1 MSEAMKAQAK
11 KVELDLGASTFEKI
25 IRIINVIGFSSV
37 EDFIRVAIK
46 KEVDYYSVLLGY
58 EGTGKK

>member
-1 MSEAMKAQAK
+1 MSATLKEKAK
-11 KVELDLGASTFEKI
+11 RFELDLDASTFEKI

-37 EDFIRVAIK
+37 EDFLRVAVK
-46 KEVDYYSVLLGY
+46 KEVDYYSILLGY

>member
-1 MSEAMKAQAK
+1 MLKTMKVQAK
-11 KVELDLGASTFEKI
+11 KVELDLDASTFEKI
-25 IRIINVIGFSSV
+25 IRIINIIGFSSV

-58 EGTGKK
+58 EGIGKK

>member
-1 MSEAMKAQAK
+1 MIKTIKVQAK
-11 KVELDLGASTFEKI
+11 KVELDLDASTFEKI
-25 IRIINVIGFSSV
+25 IRIINIIGFSSV

-46 KEVDYYSVLLGY
+46 KEVDYYSVLLGN

>member
-1 MSEAMKAQAK
+1 MIKTMKAQAK
-11 KVELDLGASTFEKI
+11 RVELDLDASTFEKI

-37 EDFIRVAIK
+37 EDFLRVAIK
-46 KEVDYYSVLLGY
+46 KEVDYYSILLGN